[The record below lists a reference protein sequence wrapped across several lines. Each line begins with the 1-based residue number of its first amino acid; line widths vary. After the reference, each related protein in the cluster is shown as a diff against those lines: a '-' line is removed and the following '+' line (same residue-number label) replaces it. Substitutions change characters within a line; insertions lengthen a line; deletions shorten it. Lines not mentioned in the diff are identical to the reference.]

1 MPLPLLARVGVKG
14 RDSMYS
20 IALKMLIGDRGKYL
34 GIIMGLTFASLLIT
48 QQSSIFTGLMT
59 RTYGFITDTSQPDVW
74 VMDPKVQ
81 FIDDIKPLQD
91 TELFRVR
98 GVDGVEWAVPL
109 YKGLL
114 KARLEDGNFQICN
127 VFGLDDA
134 TLVGGPPVMLQGSLS
149 DLRRQDAIIVN
160 DVGANTRLARKSK
173 EPGGR
178 PTPLKVGDTLEIN
191 DHRAVVVGI
200 CQVTRTFQS
209 QPVIYTT
216 YTRATT
222 FAPPERKLLSFIL
235 VKAKDGLDP
244 KTLRERIAQRTGL
257 AAYTAQEFKDL
268 TYNFFMKNTGIPINF
283 GIAVGLGFLIGTAI
297 AGQTFYNFTLE
308 NLRYFG
314 TLKAMGAT
322 NGILLRM
329 ILLQAL
335 LVGAIGYGLGVGGA
349 TLFGYAM
356 GGTELAFRLTK
367 ELLYISAGAIA
378 IIIVFSAVISIYKVM
393 RLEPA
398 IVFKG

>member
-1 MPLPLLARVGVKG
+1 
-14 RDSMYS
+14 MYR

-59 RTYGFITDTSQPDVW
+59 RTFGFITDSSLPDIW

-81 FIDDIKPLQD
+81 FIDDIKPMQD

-98 GVDGVEWAVPL
+98 GVEGVEWAVPL

-114 KARLEDGNFQICN
+114 KARLADGNFQICN
-127 VFGLDDA
+127 VLGLDDA
-134 TLVGGPPVMLQGSLS
+134 TLIGGPPRMLEGSLT
-149 DLRRQDAIIVN
+149 DLRRQDAIVVN
-160 DVGANTRLARKSK
+160 DVGARTRLAKRT

-178 PTPLKVGDTLEIN
+178 PVPLQIGDTLEIN
-191 DHRAVVVGI
+191 DNRAVVVGI

-216 YTRATT
+216 YSRALK
-222 FAPPERKLLSFIL
+222 FAPRERKLLSFIL
-235 VKAKDGLDP
+235 VKAKAGED
-244 KTLRERIAQRTGL
+244 LRALTERIMKGTGL
-257 AAYTAQEFKDL
+257 AAYTSAEFKEV
-268 TYNFFMKNTGIPINF
+268 TYRYYLKYTGIPINF

-308 NLRYFG
+308 NMRYFG

-322 NGILLRM
+322 NGVLLRM

-335 LVGAIGYGLGVGGA
+335 LVGALGYGLGVGGA
-349 TLFGYAM
+349 SLFGYLL

-367 ELLYISAGAIA
+367 ELLFISAGAIVL
-378 IIIVFSAVISIYKVM
+378 IIIFSAFISIRKVM

-398 IVFKG
+398 IVFKA

>member
-1 MPLPLLARVGVKG
+1 
-14 RDSMYS
+14 MYS

-59 RTYGFITDTSQPDVW
+59 RTYGFITDTSQPDIW

-81 FIDDIKPLQD
+81 FIDDVKPLQD
-91 TELFRVR
+91 TELFRIRSVE
-98 GVDGVEWAVPL
+98 GVDWAVPL

-114 KARLEDGNFQICN
+114 KAKLEDGNYQICN
-127 VFGLDDA
+127 LYGLDDA
-134 TLVGGPPVMLQGSLS
+134 TLIGGPPAMIQGSLS

-160 DVGANTRLARKSK
+160 DVGARTRLAKPPK
-173 EPGGR
+173 EPGGK
-178 PTPLKVGDTLEIN
+178 PVPLQVGDSLEIN
-191 DHRAVVVGI
+191 DHRAIVVGI
-200 CQVTRTFQS
+200 CRISRTFQS

-216 YTRATT
+216 YSRATT
-222 FAPPERKLLSFIL
+222 FAPKERKLLSFVM
-235 VKAKDGLDP
+235 VKAKADENIKGLCD
-244 KTLRERIAQRTGL
+244 RIQKRTGL
-257 AAYTAQEFKDL
+257 AAYTGQEFKDL
-268 TYNFFMKNTGIPINF
+268 TYNFFMKSTGIPINF
-283 GIAVGLGFLIGTAI
+283 GIAVGLGFVIGTAI

-322 NGILLRM
+322 NWILLRM

-335 LVGAIGYGLGVGGA
+335 LVGGIGYGLGVGGA
-349 TLFGYAM
+349 SLFGYLL
-356 GGTELAFRLTK
+356 GGTELSFRLTQ
-367 ELLYISAGAIA
+367 ELLMFSGAAIS
-378 IIIVFSAVISIYKVM
+378 IIIIFSALISIRKVM
-393 RLEPA
+393 KLEPA

>member
-1 MPLPLLARVGVKG
+1 VYL
-14 RDSMYS
+14 
-20 IALKMLIGDRGKYL
+20 IALKMLVGDRGKYL

-59 RTYGFITDTSQPDVW
+59 RTYGAITDLSQPDIW
-74 VMDPKVQ
+74 VMDPKVL

-98 GVDGVEWAVPL
+98 GVEGVEWAVPL

-127 VFGLDDA
+127 VLGLDDA
-134 TLVGGPPVMLQGSLS
+134 TLIGGPPQMIEGSLS

-160 DVGANTRLARKSK
+160 DIGARTRLAKRPK
-173 EPGGR
+173 ERGGKAI
-178 PTPLKVGDTLEIN
+178 PLQIGDTLEIN

-200 CQVTRTFQS
+200 CKVSRTFQS
-209 QPVIYTT
+209 QPVVYTT
-216 YTRATT
+216 YSRATV
-222 FAPPERKLLSFIL
+222 FAPRERKLLSFVL
-235 VKAKDGLDP
+235 VKASQGEDLKALCD
-244 KTLRERIAQRTGL
+244 RIKQTTGL
-257 AAYTAQEFKDL
+257 AAYSAQEFKNV
-268 TYNFFMKNTGIPINF
+268 TYNYYMKYTGIPINF
-283 GIAVGLGFLIGTAI
+283 GIAVALGFLIGTAI

-335 LVGAIGYGLGVGGA
+335 MVGALGYGLGVGGA
-349 TLFGYAM
+349 SLFGYLFR
-356 GGTELAFRLTK
+356 GTELSFRLTRD
-367 ELLYISAGAIA
+367 LLYVSAGAIM
-378 IIIVFSAVISIYKVM
+378 IIIIFSALISIRKVM

-398 IVFKG
+398 IVFKA

>member
-1 MPLPLLARVGVKG
+1 
-14 RDSMYS
+14 MYR

-59 RTYGFITDTSQPDVW
+59 RTYGFITDTSQPDIW

-91 TELFRVR
+91 TELFRIRSVP
-98 GVDGVEWAVPL
+98 GVEWAVPL

-114 KARLEDGNFQICN
+114 KARLEDGNYQICN

-134 TLVGGPPVMLQGSLS
+134 TLIGGPPVMVEGSLS
-149 DLRRQDAIIVN
+149 DLRQQDAVIVN
-160 DVGANTRLARKSK
+160 DVGARTRLAKPPK
-173 EPGGR
+173 VPGGKR
-178 PTPLKVGDTLEIN
+178 EPLKIGDTLEIN
-191 DHRAVVVGI
+191 DRRAVVVGI
-200 CQVTRTFQS
+200 CRVSRTFQS
-209 QPVIYTT
+209 QPVVFTT
-216 YTRATT
+216 YSRATT
-222 FAPPERKLLSFIL
+222 FAPRERKLLSFVL
-235 VKAKDGLDP
+235 VKAKQGENP
-244 KTLRERIAQRTGL
+244 KELSTRIRERTEL

-283 GIAVGLGFLIGTAI
+283 GIAVGLGFFIGTAI

-308 NLRYFG
+308 NIRYFG

-335 LVGAIGYGLGVGGA
+335 LVGTLGYGLGVGGA
-349 TLFGYAM
+349 TLFGYLLR
-356 GGTELAFRLTK
+356 GTELAFRLTTD
-367 ELLYISAGAIA
+367 LLMFSGMAICL
-378 IIIVFSAVISIYKVM
+378 IIVFSALISIRKVM
-393 RLEPA
+393 KLEPA
-398 IVFKG
+398 IVFKA

>member
-1 MPLPLLARVGVKG
+1 V
-14 RDSMYS
+14 YS

-59 RTYGFITDTSQPDVW
+59 RTYGAITDLSQPDIW

-81 FIDDIKPLQD
+81 FIDDVKPLQD
-91 TELFRVR
+91 TELFRIRSVE
-98 GVDGVEWAVPL
+98 GVEWAVPL

-114 KARLEDGNFQICN
+114 KTRLEDGNYQICN

-134 TLVGGPPVMLQGSLS
+134 TLIGGPPHMLEGKLS
-149 DLRRQDAIIVN
+149 DLRRQDAVIVN
-160 DVGANTRLARKSK
+160 DVGARTRLAKPSK
-173 EPGGR
+173 VPGGK
-178 PTPLKVGDTLEIN
+178 PEPLKIGDTLEIN
-191 DHRAVVVGI
+191 DRRAVVVGI
-200 CQVTRTFQS
+200 CRVSRTFQS
-209 QPVIYTT
+209 QPVIFTT
-216 YTRATT
+216 YSRATT
-222 FAPPERKLLSFIL
+222 FAPKERKLLSFVL
-235 VKAKDGLDP
+235 VKAKEGENL
-244 KTLRERIAQRTGL
+244 KKLAARIRERTDL

-268 TYNFFMKNTGIPINF
+268 TYNYFVKNTGIPINF
-283 GIAVGLGFLIGTAI
+283 GIAVGLGFVIGTAI

-308 NLRYFG
+308 NIRYFG

-335 LVGAIGYGLGVGGA
+335 VVGALGYGLGVGGA
-349 TLFGYAM
+349 SLFGYLL

-367 ELLYISAGAIA
+367 DLLIFSGGAICL
-378 IIIVFSAVISIYKVM
+378 IIVFSALISIRKVM
-393 RLEPA
+393 KLEPA
-398 IVFKG
+398 IVFKA

>member
-1 MPLPLLARVGVKG
+1 
-14 RDSMYS
+14 
-20 IALKMLIGDRGKYL
+20 MLVGDRGKYL

-59 RTYGFITDTSQPDVW
+59 RTYGAITDLSQPDIW
-74 VMDPKVQ
+74 VMDPKVL

-91 TELFRVR
+91 TELYRVR
-98 GVDGVEWAVPL
+98 GVEGVEWAVPL

-127 VFGLDDA
+127 VLGLDDA
-134 TLVGGPPVMLQGSLS
+134 TLIGGPPQMIQGSLS

-160 DVGANTRLARKSK
+160 DIGARTRLAKRPK
-173 EPGGR
+173 ERGGKAI
-178 PTPLKVGDTLEIN
+178 PLQIGDTLEIN

-200 CQVTRTFQS
+200 CKVSRTFQS
-209 QPVIYTT
+209 QPVVYTT
-216 YTRATT
+216 YSRATV
-222 FAPPERKLLSFIL
+222 FAPRERKLLSFVL
-235 VKAKDGLDP
+235 VKARAEEDLKILC
-244 KTLRERIAQRTGL
+244 ERIKTSTGL
-257 AAYTAQEFKDL
+257 AAYTSQEFKDV
-268 TYNFFMKNTGIPINF
+268 TYNYYMKYTGIPINF
-283 GIAVGLGFLIGTAI
+283 GIAVALGFLIGTAI

-335 LVGAIGYGLGVGGA
+335 MVGSLGYGLGVGGA
-349 TLFGYAM
+349 SLFGYLL
-356 GGTELAFRLTK
+356 GGTELSFRLTRD
-367 ELLYISAGAIA
+367 LLFVSAGAIA
-378 IIIVFSAVISIYKVM
+378 LIIIFSALISIRKVM

-398 IVFKG
+398 IVFKV

>member
-1 MPLPLLARVGVKG
+1 VYL
-14 RDSMYS
+14 
-20 IALKMLIGDRGKYL
+20 IALKMLVGDRGKYL

-59 RTYGFITDTSQPDVW
+59 RTYGAITDLSQPDIW
-74 VMDPKVQ
+74 VMDPKVL

-91 TELFRVR
+91 TELYRVR
-98 GVDGVEWAVPL
+98 GVEGVEWAVPL

-127 VFGLDDA
+127 VLGLDDA
-134 TLVGGPPVMLQGSLS
+134 TLIGGPPQMIQGSLS

-160 DVGANTRLARKSK
+160 DIGARTRLAKRPK
-173 EPGGR
+173 ERGGKAI
-178 PTPLKVGDTLEIN
+178 PLQIGDTLEIN

-200 CQVTRTFQS
+200 CKVSRTFQS
-209 QPVIYTT
+209 QPVVYTT
-216 YTRATT
+216 YSRATVFT
-222 FAPPERKLLSFIL
+222 PRERKLLSFVL
-235 VKAKDGLDP
+235 VKARAEEDLKILC
-244 KTLRERIAQRTGL
+244 ERIKTSTGL
-257 AAYTAQEFKDL
+257 AAYTSQEFKDV
-268 TYNFFMKNTGIPINF
+268 TYNYYMKYTGIPINF
-283 GIAVGLGFLIGTAI
+283 GIAVALGFLIGTAI

-335 LVGAIGYGLGVGGA
+335 MVGSLGYGLGVGGA
-349 TLFGYAM
+349 SLFGYLL
-356 GGTELAFRLTK
+356 GGTELSFRLTRD
-367 ELLYISAGAIA
+367 LLYVSAGAIM
-378 IIIVFSAVISIYKVM
+378 IIIIFSALISIRKVM

-398 IVFKG
+398 IVFKA